1 MTVPFGALNP
11 LDGIGIRCRAQ
22 FAAGDAAE
30 VVGDDVVVAN
40 AAGFAPSFAPRFKM
54 DAIDQFDQLQRLD
67 EEAGFLAHLAD
78 DAIDDGFTQLEH
90 AAGQRPMAFEGFAPA
105 AHEQYALARLEY
117 ALHHPAKP
125 APPPVTCFADPGEG
139 ALRADWPR
147 IEAQLE
153 TALAFTD
160 RLERSRRRRRVAD
173 RAFRSFA
180 RSLRESDRS
189 ARAVRWVLTITES
202 NYDL

>member
-1 MTVPFGALNP
+1 
-11 LDGIGIRCRAQ
+11 
-22 FAAGDAAE
+22 
-30 VVGDDVVVAN
+30 
-40 AAGFAPSFAPRFKM
+40 M
-54 DAIDQFDQLQRLD
+54 DLRL
-67 EEAGFLAHLAD
+67 
-78 DAIDDGFTQLEH
+78 TQLL
-90 AAGQRPMAFEGFAPA
+90 GSFTA

-139 ALRADWPR
+139 ALRADWPQ

-173 RAFRSFA
+173 RAFRAFA
-180 RSLRESDRS
+180 RSLRELDRS